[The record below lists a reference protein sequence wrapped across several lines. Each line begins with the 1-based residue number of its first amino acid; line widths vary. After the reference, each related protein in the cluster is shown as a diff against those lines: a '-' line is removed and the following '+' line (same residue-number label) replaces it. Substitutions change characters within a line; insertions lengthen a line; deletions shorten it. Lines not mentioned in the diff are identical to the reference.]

1 MWSCRHKEI
10 WADHS
15 INPETESSQATGKSS
30 KFSFLE
36 TVRSEGIFK
45 LYSHT
50 ETCAASNPKTR
61 VSKQATHEPSVRD
74 EGLPFPTKEFGN
86 YSRALD
92 ILNGSIRDKCVFIW
106 RMFMSS
112 SMKAAMHIWPNYLA
126 NLEFYKNTNFE
137 ECQSLFNITQKLMLG
152 RDWECISFMDEISI
166 VPRSSDPVDKSKSTW
181 LLRFWS
187 MLGKDDWQQR
197 CNDNLGR
204 SSGRIQCVLLVTK
217 NCWESMEKQFHS
229 SGTFF
234 SKDFRHCRFFKGA
247 RMICDARN
255 CIREEFQNKV
265 WLYSAI
271 SRIYK
276 ATKIAM
282 QAKVSF
288 RWSMTIWFTNW
299 FLCIKQRRLRM
310 QKLQWTRNGKSSR
323 QFHHVNWKKSWARRR
338 LFSKHKETKES
349 PRCCTDGPIY
359 VAPRMR
365 SYDPNYK
372 NTKAESCSVVTL

>member
-1 MWSCRHKEI
+1 
-10 WADHS
+10 
-15 INPETESSQATGKSS
+15 
-30 KFSFLE
+30 
-36 TVRSEGIFK
+36 
-45 LYSHT
+45 
-50 ETCAASNPKTR
+50 
-61 VSKQATHEPSVRD
+61 
-74 EGLPFPTKEFGN
+74 
-86 YSRALD
+86 
-92 ILNGSIRDKCVFIW
+92 
-106 RMFMSS
+106 
-112 SMKAAMHIWPNYLA
+112 
-126 NLEFYKNTNFE
+126 
-137 ECQSLFNITQKLMLG
+137 MLG

-234 SKDFRHCRFFKGA
+234 SQDFRHCRFFKGA
-247 RMICDARN
+247 KMFCDARN

-265 WLYSAI
+265 WLFSAI

-323 QFHHVNWKKSWARRR
+323 QFHHVNWKEVMSKKEVVLEAQRNKRKVHVATLMDLSMSLQECGVITQITKIQRQSRAPWWHCKRR
-338 LFSKHKETKES
+338 LWSLRSFVDRARLRSKWV
-349 PRCCTDGPIY
+349 P
-359 VAPRMR
+359 
-365 SYDPNYK
+365 
-372 NTKAESCSVVTL
+372 